1 MRPKPLLRLLRSVQ
15 EQSLY
20 PDEILVVDGSTNSE
34 TRIVLE
40 ENTFKNLTY
49 FLVPKEY
56 RGLTRQRNYGVDKA
70 S

>member
-34 TRIVLE
+34 TRIVLV
-40 ENTFKNLTY
+40 ENTFKNLT
-49 FLVPKEY
+49 
-56 RGLTRQRNYGVDKA
+56 
-70 S
+70 